1 MRKKKEP
8 GGALPGEFDDL
19 LREIEKEPVPDR
31 LLELALKLQSA
42 LVAQREAQEA
52 AERLKSR
59 PRPAAKRR
67 MAN

>member
-8 GGALPGEFDDL
+8 GGASPGEFDDL

-42 LVAQREAQEA
+42 LVSQREAQEA
-52 AERLKSR
+52 AERMKKRAR
-59 PRPAAKRR
+59 PLAKRR
-67 MAN
+67 LAN